1 MRASMSVPGVFD
13 PMEWG
18 DALLVDDGIVNNVP
32 ANVVRNMGADI
43 LIVVEV
49 GSGLTI
55 SISVAVSENP
65 AEIT

>member
-1 MRASMSVPGVFD
+1 MSVPGVFD